1 MRNLLNEEVIAKGF
15 EAVLEE
21 AQARKAAIW
30 CDLSSGLKEQKTL
43 RADIQQLQAEV
54 NGGTEALRNMQWR
67 IKIDDDARSAEVKEL
82 RGRQREARKLLRQCN
97 AKFFRAKADGRTA
110 EAEELDREATRLAQW
125 VRNFDEKIKIVTRE
139 KQRQENGIQKA
150 QKTLQMQVERLKGMR
165 AKLEELEEWT
175 LILTEERDAV
185 NEELDLLREMELEI
199 LKVS

>member
-1 MRNLLNEEVIAKGF
+1 M
-15 EAVLEE
+15 
-21 AQARKAAIW
+21 
-30 CDLSSGLKEQKTL
+30 
-43 RADIQQLQAEV
+43 
-54 NGGTEALRNMQWR
+54 
-67 IKIDDDARSAEVKEL
+67 
-82 RGRQREARKLLRQCN
+82 
-97 AKFFRAKADGRTA
+97 KFFRAKADGRTA

-139 KQRQENGIQKA
+139 KRRQENGIQKA

-185 NEELDLLREMELEI
+185 NGELDLLREMELEI